1 MLSFFKLKEH
11 ITSITKT
18 ICAVAVMTSASPVSA
33 QDKLASIAPVDRK
46 MRAID
51 SISIIRLMESE
62 EVSEFPA
69 SALYPEWNN
78 VYTTHYGVAMPKE
91 YKIDLREF
99 CMPVDSRLVTSHYGY
114 RRRFRRMHYGTDI
127 KLFVGDTVRAA
138 FSGKVRIV
146 ANQGARKGY
155 GKYVVIRHANGLE
168 TVYGHLS
175 KQLVKEDD
183 TVKAGDPIALG
194 GNTGRS
200 TGPHLHFEARLL
212 GQFIDPEKMFCF
224 EKQDILADYYLF
236 RSSGRGILLAAAEAE
251 GGELEMSEEEANAIA
266 KEEESREF
274 QENKRAEM
282 EKARAK
288 IHKVKKGESLYIIA
302 KRYGTTVD
310 ALCKKNGIS
319 KRTTLRPGQIL
330 KYS

>member
-1 MLSFFKLKEH
+1 M
-11 ITSITKT
+11 
-18 ICAVAVMTSASPVSA
+18 AVMTSATPMQA
-33 QDKLASIAPVDRK
+33 QDKLASIAPVDIK

-51 SISIIRLMESE
+51 SVSIMRLMENE
-62 EVSEFPA
+62 EMYELPA
-69 SALYPEWNN
+69 SGLYPDWNN
-78 VYTTHYGVAMPKE
+78 TYTTHYGVAMPKE

-114 RRRFRRMHYGTDI
+114 RRSFRRMHFGTDI
-127 KLFVGDTVRAA
+127 KLFVGDTIRAA

-146 ANQGARKGY
+146 ASQGPRKGY
-155 GKYVVIRHANGLE
+155 GKYIIIRHANGLE

-183 TVKAGDPIALG
+183 IVKAGDVIALG

-200 TGPHLHFEARLL
+200 TGPHLHFETRFL

-236 RSSGRGILLAAAEAE
+236 RSSGRGVLLAAAEAE
-251 GGELEMSEEEANAIA
+251 GGEVEMNEEEVNAAVA
-266 KEEESREF
+266 KEEESHEF
-274 QENKRAEM
+274 QEKKRAEIAQ
-282 EKARAK
+282 ARTK
-288 IHKVKKGESLYIIA
+288 IHKVRKGESLYTIA
-302 KRYGTTVD
+302 KRYKTTVD

-330 KYS
+330 KYN